1 MNKMKRSFC
10 LLLAVLS
17 LLSVSMAFTAC
28 GSKTLYSEGNG
39 ELSVVCTS
47 FPPFDLA
54 REVGGDRIKITILQ
68 DSGADLHN
76 YTPTSAT
83 LEALNRA
90 DVFIYIGGESDEW
103 IEGAVAASQNE
114 NLVLLPLIDVVTPI
128 HAELECD
135 WHEHENEH
143 EHEHSH
149 DDGHDHTHGDE
160 HIWTSLV
167 NAKLM
172 IGAIKDAFCKIDP
185 ENADIYAKNAEN
197 YVQKLNLLDNEYK
210 EFFESNKIGK
220 MVFADRFPFVYMLH
234 DYQIPY
240 IAAFSG
246 CSTETNSS
254 FSMQIGLI
262 EAVRES
268 DTDCIFVIEGSD
280 KTLAEAISRET
291 GCNILS
297 LNSMQS
303 VKRGDIEKGA
313 KYIDI
318 MEQNLNVLKEAI
330 E

>member
-1 MNKMKRSFC
+1 MNKMKRSFR

-17 LLSVSMAFTAC
+17 LLSVSAAFTAC
-28 GSKTLYSEGNG
+28 GSKTLYSEGDG
-39 ELSVVCTS
+39 ELSVVCTG

-103 IEGAVAASQNE
+103 IEDAVAASQNE
-114 NLVLLPLIDVVTPI
+114 NLVLLPLIDAVTPI

-135 WHEHENEH
+135 WHEHEH

-167 NAKLM
+167 NAKLT

-185 ENADIYAKNAEN
+185 ENTDIYAKNAEN
-197 YVQKLNLLDNEYK
+197 YVQRLDLLDNEYK
-210 EFFESNKIGK
+210 EFFESGKIDK
-220 MVFADRFPFVYMLH
+220 MVFADRFPFVYLLH

-246 CSTETNSS
+246 CSAETNSS

-268 DTDCIFVIEGSD
+268 NTDCIFVIEGGD

-291 GCNILS
+291 GCKILS

-303 VKRGDIEKGA
+303 IKRGDIEKGA

-318 MEQNLNVLKEAI
+318 MEQNLNVLKEAV